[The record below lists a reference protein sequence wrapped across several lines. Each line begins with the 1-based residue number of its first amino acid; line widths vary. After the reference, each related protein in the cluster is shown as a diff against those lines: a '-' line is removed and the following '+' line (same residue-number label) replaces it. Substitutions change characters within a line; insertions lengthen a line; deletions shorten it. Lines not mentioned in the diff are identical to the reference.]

1 MPEVQQSLKNEDIP
15 KNSNEKDVCSTESP
29 SVKKETV
36 ESNVQSAK
44 PFNLFPP
51 KGIFAN
57 LNFDDLFNS
66 PDNNTTNK
74 NKISSKNETDNINKE
89 YGPLLPEQNNIQFTS
104 IDLKN
109 IKNTSSDDEWVEKI
123 ELSTK
128 KETSHKK
135 KHSKN
140 KKSKHKK
147 KSKKKSHKHK

>member
-1 MPEVQQSLKNEDIP
+1 MPEVQQSLKNENIP
-15 KNSNEKDVCSTESP
+15 RNSNEKDVCSTEIS

-44 PFNLFPP
+44 PFNMFPP

-74 NKISSKNETDNINKE
+74 NNISSKNETDNINKQ
-89 YGPLLPEQNNIQFTS
+89 YGPLLPEKNNIQFRS
-104 IDLKN
+104 INLKN
-109 IKNTSSDDEWVEKI
+109 IKSVSSDDEWVEKI

-135 KHSKN
+135 KHSKS

>member
-1 MPEVQQSLKNEDIP
+1 MPEVKQSLKNEDIP
-15 KNSNEKDVCSTESP
+15 RNSNQKDVCSTEIP

-57 LNFDDLFNS
+57 LNFDELFNS

-74 NKISSKNETDNINKE
+74 NKISSKNETDNSNKQ
-89 YGPLLPEQNNIQFTS
+89 YGPLLPEQNNIQLTS
-104 IDLKN
+104 INLKN
-109 IKNTSSDDEWVEKI
+109 IKSDSSDDEWVEKTD
-123 ELSTK
+123 LSTK